1 MNKKLISI
9 FIGILCTIPLFGQV
23 QNDVK
28 KVLATMDFVALKKYT
43 DNLTDKENQ
52 ISLHWAYLR
61 DLTTDFQE
69 GVFIFEKSVPDV
81 DDPETSSVHTFRV
94 NLVTT
99 KKNIVYY
106 ELSEK
111 KHKSVGND
119 WQPYYETIDSF
130 KNDGAFG
137 ELESSFKN
145 IYQLELYE
153 KDLFMTDFIFGSNCG
168 IAGTSPEGR
177 AQMDEWVQS
186 NNKTQILKWLK
197 SANAEKQVYAVE
209 GLNQLK
215 NAGTIL
221 TNDEIMMINYV
232 CDKNGTIY
240 VCSGC
245 IHSREDIRRAT
256 RNLKLNI

>member
-1 MNKKLISI
+1 MKTKFLSI
-9 FIGILCTIPLFGQV
+9 FLGLLWTIPLLGQV

-28 KVLATMDFVALKKYT
+28 KVLATKDFVALKKYT
-43 DNLTDKENQ
+43 DNLSKNEKQ
-52 ISLHWAYLR
+52 ISLHWAFLR

-69 GVFIFEKSVPDV
+69 GVFIFDKSVPDKHN
-81 DDPETSSVHTFRV
+81 PETSSMYTYRV

-99 KKNIVYY
+99 KTNIVYY

-111 KHKSVGND
+111 KYKSVGND

-130 KNDGAFG
+130 KNDSVFG
-137 ELESSFKN
+137 ELKSSFKS
-145 IYQLELYE
+145 IYQLDLNEN
-153 KDLFMTDFIFGSNCG
+153 DLFITDFVYGSQCG

-177 AQMDEWVQS
+177 AQMDEWVKS
-186 NNKTQILKWLK
+186 NNKTEIIKWLK

-209 GLNQLK
+209 GLQQLK
-215 NAGTIL
+215 TADSKL
-221 TNDEIMMINYV
+221 TEDEIRMINIV

-245 IHSREDIRRAT
+245 IHSNRDIRSVT
-256 RNLKLNI
+256 RHIPLTI

>member
-1 MNKKLISI
+1 MNKKLLSI
-9 FIGILCTIPLFGQV
+9 LIGLLWTIPLFGQV

-28 KVLATMDFVALKKYT
+28 KVLATKDFVALKKYT
-43 DNLTDKENQ
+43 DNLSNKENQ
-52 ISLHWAYLR
+52 INLHWAYLR

-69 GVFIFEKSVPDV
+69 GVFIFDKSVPDV

-99 KKNIVYY
+99 KTNIVYY

-111 KHKSVGND
+111 KYKSVGND

-130 KNDGAFG
+130 KNDIAFG
-137 ELESSFKN
+137 EFETSFKN
-145 IYQLELYE
+145 IYQLELNE

-186 NNKTQILKWLK
+186 NNKTEILKWLK

-215 NAGTIL
+215 NAGTTL
-221 TNDEIMMINYV
+221 TEDEIMMINCV

-245 IHSREDIRRAT
+245 IHSKQDIRSAT
-256 RNLKLNI
+256 KHLKLTT